1 MKLIFIII
9 LLFFSNLI
17 SANELENSEVEV
29 INLYE
34 SKSLDQ
40 MVLDNLNNGNNI
52 NDVVENI
59 AVDKVVENIAVDE
72 LDEEVNTNEVEVEQI
87 EIIKDNFI
95 FKNQIKVLNNYFDN
109 LQNISS
115 KTLQKQIIEVLEN
128 LQLDL
133 EIEQDREIL
142 FLIVNYF
149 KSIGQINKSFELIEK
164 YELNN
169 DKNFNFYTSV
179 RLNYL
184 LSTFQLNE
192 ACSFREEINS
202 NIVLDFFFLEKLDIF
217 CSILN
222 DNVSEATLLNSILV
236 ESENNT
242 DNYYQQLF
250 SLITNSAD
258 QLIVDN
264 EIKNSEINKE
274 LIFLYSAMTRIAE
287 LPFSDEFY
295 ELDKKN
301 LSIPII
307 LNHASPIDLRIKAA
321 NESFLENL
329 ITVDSLA
336 ALYMSADFNSEQF
349 NNSKNTIDSFSNN
362 KELSMAFL
370 FQLVNIQIFPNDRL
384 NALVQFWD
392 FAKQNNLEEIAYK
405 LSNNMLGS
413 IDPTSEN
420 IIFGPK
426 IASAY
431 IFNNNFEKALAW
443 IQLYE
448 NAKKVDAKSIYTRV
462 LLDLYSTNNLDSFIN
477 SLNLTLENYIDDQ
490 NNENEELFFV
500 LKDVMNLDI
509 KANTNIDLDRIFDE
523 RLMPSIL
530 LYNEIKNSMVNNN
543 DDKFLIYSLISLN
556 NKNWNDIHPEHLK
569 LILKGYLSYNDGAL
583 FRNLILEI
591 FKNYKFI
598 I

>member
-1 MKLIFIII
+1 MKLFIII
-9 LLFFSNLI
+9 LLFFSNLTF
-17 SANELENSEVEV
+17 ANELEKSEVEV

-40 MVLDNLNNGNNI
+40 MVLDNLNNENKI
-52 NDVVENI
+52 NEVVESTT
-59 AVDKVVENIAVDE
+59 VDD
-72 LDEEVNTNEVEVEQI
+72 LDEEITSNEIEVEQI
-87 EIIKDNFI
+87 EVIKDNFI
-95 FKNQIKVLNNYFDN
+95 FKNQIKDLNNYFDK

-133 EIEQDREIL
+133 DLEQDREIL
-142 FLIVNYF
+142 FLIANYF

-164 YELNN
+164 YELTN
-169 DKNFNFYTSV
+169 DKYFNFYTSIT
-179 RLNYL
+179 LNYQ

-192 ACSFREEINS
+192 ACSFREELNS
-202 NIVLDFFFLEKLDIF
+202 NIVLDYFFLEKLDIF
-217 CSILN
+217 CLVLSN
-222 DNVSEATLLNSILV
+222 NVSEATLLNSILV
-236 ESENNT
+236 ESENNA
-242 DNYYQQLF
+242 DNYYQYLF

-258 QLIVDN
+258 QLILEN
-264 EIKNSEINKE
+264 ENINSEINKE

-287 LPFSDEFY
+287 LPFSHEFY

-307 LNHASPIDLRIKAA
+307 LNQASPIDLRIKAA

-336 ALYMSADFNSEQF
+336 ALYMSADFNSDQF

-405 LSNNMLGS
+405 LSNNMLVS
-413 IDPTSEN
+413 IEATSEN
-420 IIFGPK
+420 INFGPK

-443 IQLYE
+443 IELYE
-448 NAKKVDAKSIYTRV
+448 NAKEVDAKSIYTRI
-462 LLDLYSTNNLDSFIN
+462 LLDLYSTNNLDLFIN
-477 SLNLTLENYIDDQ
+477 SLDLTLENYIDDENNQ
-490 NNENEELFFV
+490 NAELFFV

-509 KANTNIDLDRIFDE
+509 NANTNINLDKIFDE

-530 LYNEIKNSMVNNN
+530 LYNEIKNSIINNN

-556 NKNWNDIHPEHLK
+556 HKNWNDIHPEHLK
-569 LILKGYLSYNDGAL
+569 LILKGYLSYNDGVL

>member
-1 MKLIFIII
+1 MKLILIII
-9 LLFFSNLI
+9 LLFFSKII
-17 SANELENSEVEV
+17 SANESENDEVEV
-29 INLYE
+29 IILHE

-40 MVLDNLNNGNNI
+40 MVLDNLNNENNI
-52 NDVVENI
+52 NEVVEN
-59 AVDKVVENIAVDE
+59 ASVVDAN
-72 LDEEVNTNEVEVEQI
+72 EEVSTNEVAVEQI
-87 EIIKDNFI
+87 EIVKDNFI
-95 FKNQIKVLNNYFDN
+95 YKKQIKDLNNYFDN
-109 LQNISS
+109 LQNINS

-133 EIEQDREIL
+133 EIEQDKEIL

-164 YELNN
+164 YELSNH
-169 DKNFNFYTSV
+169 KNFNFYNKV
-179 RLNYL
+179 KLDYF

-192 ACSFREEINS
+192 ACSFREELNS
-202 NIVLDFFFLEKLDIF
+202 NIILEYSFLEKLDIF

-222 DNVSEATLLNSILV
+222 NNESEARLLNSILV
-236 ESENNT
+236 ESENYL
-242 DNYYQQLF
+242 DNYFQMLF
-250 SLITNSAD
+250 SLITNPAD
-258 QLIVDN
+258 QLLFNN

-287 LPFSDEFY
+287 LPFSHEFY

-307 LNHASPIDLRIKAA
+307 LNQASPIDLRIKAA

-329 ITVDSLA
+329 IAADSLA
-336 ALYMSADFNSEQF
+336 ALYMSADFNSDQF
-349 NNSKNTIDSFSNN
+349 NNSNNTIDSFSNN

-370 FQLVNIQIFPNDRL
+370 YQLVNIQIFPNDRL

-392 FAKQNNLEEIAYK
+392 FAKQNNLEEISYK

-413 IDPTSEN
+413 IDATSEN
-420 IIFGPK
+420 IIYGPK

-431 IFNNNFEKALAW
+431 IFNNNFEKAITW
-443 IQLYE
+443 IELYE
-448 NAKKVDAKSIYTRV
+448 NAKEVDTKSIYTRL

-477 SLNLTLENYIDDQ
+477 SLNLTLDNYIEDQ
-490 NNENEELFFV
+490 NNENEELFLV
-500 LKDVMNLDI
+500 LKDVMNFDT
-509 KANTNIDLDRIFDE
+509 KANTNINLDKIFDE
-523 RLMPSIL
+523 RLMPSITL
-530 LYNEIKNSMVNNN
+530 FNEIKNSIVNNN

-556 NKNWNDIHPEHLK
+556 NKNWNEIHPEHLK
-569 LILKGYLSYNDGAL
+569 LILKGYLAYNDGLL
-583 FRNLILEI
+583 FRNLILEV